1 MPVTVSRTAVLS
13 RRAAG
18 VALITAILTLCMPS
32 MSPASDSFSIP
43 FRTGERLTYQL
54 RWTIV
59 PAGEAVLEVGAVE
72 SVDGKPAY
80 RFMLRAR
87 SNAFVDIFYKVRDR
101 IDAWIDSSMQ
111 YSVGYRK
118 KQREGSHKRNV
129 HLAFDRKRRQVTYYN
144 YGRAKEPIT
153 IPDGTLDPLSALYFV
168 RTLSLQP
175 GQEIRRPV
183 TDGKKWVTGVLRV
196 IRKEV
201 VTVGERRFDTLLLEP
216 DLKHVGGVFEK
227 SPNARIRV
235 WVTADHRK
243 IPVRVTSRVVVGS
256 FVAELVSMSGSD
268 SGAENP

>member
-1 MPVTVSRTAVLS
+1 MAVTASRKAVFS
-13 RRAAG
+13 RPAAG
-18 VALITAILTLCMPS
+18 CALIALLTVFAPS
-32 MSPASDSFSIP
+32 LTPARDPSPLP

-54 RWTIV
+54 RWTVV
-59 PAGEAVLEVGAVE
+59 PAGEAVLEVGPLA
-72 SVDGKPAY
+72 SVDGNPAY

-87 SNAFVDIFYKVRDR
+87 SNAFVDVFYKVRDR
-101 IDAWIDSSMQ
+101 IDAWLDSSMQ

-118 KQREGSHKRNV
+118 KQREGSHERDV
-129 HLAFDRKRRQVTYYN
+129 LLAFDRKRRQVTYYN
-144 YGRAKEPIT
+144 YGRAREPIT

-201 VTVGERRFDTLLLEP
+201 VTAGGRRFDTLLLEP

-227 SPNARIRV
+227 SRNARIRV

-243 IPVRVTSRVVVGS
+243 IPVRVSSRVVVGS
-256 FVAELVSMSGSD
+256 FVAELVSMSGTEP
-268 SGAENP
+268 GASEP